1 MECKVTGLGRSVKNV
16 AQFCQAAMPC
26 GTYPVQG
33 FEHQAVGGFVQVELR
48 TDAVVSSQ
56 MRKGFR
62 VRQGYHHRIAVYEAY
77 GAGKVEIMQ
86 STAVVA
92 LS

>member
-1 MECKVTGLGRSVKNV
+1 MIAHRNHR
-16 AQFCQAAMPC
+16 
-26 GTYPVQG
+26 PVQG
-33 FEHQAVGGFVQVELR
+33 FEHQAVGGFVQVELC

-62 VRQGYHHRIAVYEAY
+62 VRQGYHHRVAVYEAY